1 MNKKN
6 KIVLVTGANG
16 FTGRFVCLE
25 LKKRGIPFIAL
36 LRDINQSEWM
46 NSNDITYRVADLNNS
61 SSLLEAMKGIN
72 VLLNIASI
80 GFGAAQSILEACKK
94 SGIKRVIFISTTA
107 IFTKLNVKS
116 KSIRLKAEDDIM
128 KSDLVWTILRPTMI
142 FGTPNDRNIIKL
154 IKYLD
159 KFPFIPV
166 FGSGNF
172 LQQPVFVKDLAWS
185 IVEVI
190 NNKNTF
196 KKNFNIS
203 GSTPITYTYL
213 IRQVCLGLNIS
224 RKIIKLP
231 LFIIVVCLKFLEYFK
246 IKFPIKLE
254 QIYRLNENKNF
265 SHLKAKK
272 AFNYNPTNFLEAL
285 NYEINLYKGI
295 SSRKN

>member
-80 GFGAAQSILEACKK
+80 GFGAAESILEACKK

-203 GSTPITYTYL
+203 GSNPITYTYL
-213 IRQVCLGLNIS
+213 IQQVCLGLNIS
-224 RKIIKLP
+224 RKIINLP
-231 LFIIVVCLKFLEYFK
+231 LFIIVFCLKFIEYFK